1 MNKKKKRKIII
12 TTFSLVLI
20 FIVACILAAI
30 FSLSAPGSSDDIT
43 SFTVSSGES
52 KQEIA
57 SNLKDAGI
65 IRSKY
70 ALLMYVMLSGK
81 QNIQAGVYELNRGM
95 SAPEILNALVNGEI
109 AGSERETV
117 SITFRE
123 GITLKEYMQLL
134 ADNTNLEYDTIITE
148 INDPEYLNSLINDYW
163 FLTDDILNDELY
175 YGLEGYLYPETY
187 EFYVDTTFDSAVR
200 KLLDGTDKILGS
212 IREEINDSEYSIH
225 EIITMA
231 SIVEKEALNAADRAM
246 VAQVIN
252 KRIELNM
259 NLGMDVTSY
268 YGVQKDMKESL
279 TVVDLNDNNPYNTRV
294 ATFLGLPVGP
304 ICNPSLESIEAVLNP
319 ADTDYI
325 YFYADIITGNVY
337 FTDDYNEFLEFERLY
352 G

>member
-1 MNKKKKRKIII
+1 
-12 TTFSLVLI
+12 
-20 FIVACILAAI
+20 
-30 FSLSAPGSSDDIT
+30 
-43 SFTVSSGES
+43 
-52 KQEIA
+52 
-57 SNLKDAGI
+57 
-65 IRSKY
+65 
-70 ALLMYVMLSGK
+70 
-81 QNIQAGVYELNRGM
+81 
-95 SAPEILNALVNGEI
+95 
-109 AGSERETV
+109 
-117 SITFRE
+117 
-123 GITLKEYMQLL
+123 
-134 ADNTNLEYDTIITE
+134 
-148 INDPEYLNSLINDYW
+148 
-163 FLTDDILNDELY
+163 
-175 YGLEGYLYPETY
+175 
-187 EFYVDTTFDSAVR
+187 
-200 KLLDGTDKILGS
+200 
-212 IREEINDSEYSIH
+212 
-225 EIITMA
+225 MA

-304 ICNPSLESIEAVLNP
+304 ICNPSLESVEAVLNP